1 MDPAAEHPGKNR
13 GALQRVSSRP
23 NPVRAAVRPANHAVV
38 ALQHCLSS
46 FDFVKREEAAIAD
59 RRQASRSALEAFATG
74 NFGIYDS
81 VIADDFVDHDP
92 QNPFAAAMRG
102 PQLMRATATLY
113 RTALPDLVLTIDAQY
128 EDGDIVITRGTLA
141 GTQTG
146 ELPGLPA
153 TGKRATIGGVQIDRF
168 DGDKITES
176 WRYWDS
182 LGMLQQLG
190 AVPRPRAWP

>member
-1 MDPAAEHPGKNR
+1 LRYNTHFATSTRHCGR
-13 GALQRVSSRP
+13 G
-23 NPVRAAVRPANHAVV
+23 
-38 ALQHCLSS
+38 
-46 FDFVKREEAAIAD
+46 EEAVITD
-59 RRQASRSALEAFATG
+59 RRQTSRSALEAFATG
-74 NFGIYDS
+74 NFDIYDS
-81 VIADDFVDHDP
+81 VIAADFVDHDP
-92 QNPFAAAMRG
+92 QNPFATAMRG

-113 RTALPDLVLTIDAQY
+113 RTAFPDLALTIEAQY
-128 EDGDIVITRGTLA
+128 EDGNVVITRGTLT

-153 TGKRATIGGVQIDRF
+153 TGKQATIDGVQIDRF

-190 AVPRPRAWP
+190 AVPRPQSYGY

>member
-1 MDPAAEHPGKNR
+1 VITSGKFAASTR
-13 GALQRVSSRP
+13 
-23 NPVRAAVRPANHAVV
+23 
-38 ALQHCLSS
+38 HCA
-46 FDFVKREEAAIAD
+46 KREEAVIAD
-59 RRQASRSALEAFATG
+59 HRQASRSLLEAFATG
-74 NFGIYDS
+74 NFDIYDS
-81 VIADDFVDHDP
+81 IIAADFIDHDP
-92 QNPFAAAMRG
+92 QNPFATAMRG

-113 RTALPDLVLTIDAQY
+113 RTAFPDLVLTIEAQY

-141 GTQTG
+141 GTQAG

-153 TGKRATIGGVQIDRF
+153 TGRHATIGGVQIDRF

-190 AVPRPRAWP
+190 AVPRPQAWP